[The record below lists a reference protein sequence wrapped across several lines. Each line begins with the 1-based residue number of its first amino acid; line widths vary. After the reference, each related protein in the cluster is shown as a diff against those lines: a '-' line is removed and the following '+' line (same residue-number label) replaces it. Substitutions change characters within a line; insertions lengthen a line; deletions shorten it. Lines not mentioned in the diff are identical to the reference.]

1 MEKNILI
8 RYNEIH
14 LKGRNRH
21 FFEDLLY
28 KNIENAVFEYKH
40 ELQKVSGRYIL
51 YGYNEKD
58 EKKILNKLACVAGV
72 YSVSP
77 SFVIDTD
84 YNDISS
90 LAVEL
95 MAKKKG
101 TFKIETNRADKTF
114 LDSSMR
120 ISASIGGDV
129 LESNSNLEV
138 DIHNPEH
145 VLYIDIRENKKT
157 FIYNQ
162 IILGVGGMPVGS
174 SGQGL
179 VLLSGGID
187 SPVACYLMNKRGVKL
202 TAVHFHSF
210 PYTSNLAREKVET
223 LAKQLT
229 KFNGDFEI
237 YMVNVAKIQEQIR
250 DNCHSSYLIT
260 LLRRFM
266 YRISERIAKANNIP
280 MIVTG
285 ESLGQ
290 VASQTI
296 ESMTVIEDV
305 IQSTPIIRPLVAFDK
320 IETIDIARKID
331 TYETSIKP
339 FEDCCTVF
347 LPKDPITKPRLENVL
362 KEEARLNVDELIEES
377 MKDIEK
383 VIISGKEL

>member
-40 ELQKVSGRYIL
+40 QLQKVSGRYIL
-51 YGYNEKD
+51 SGYNEKD

-145 VLYIDIRENKKT
+145 VLFIDIRENKKT

-383 VIISGKEL
+383 IIISGKEL